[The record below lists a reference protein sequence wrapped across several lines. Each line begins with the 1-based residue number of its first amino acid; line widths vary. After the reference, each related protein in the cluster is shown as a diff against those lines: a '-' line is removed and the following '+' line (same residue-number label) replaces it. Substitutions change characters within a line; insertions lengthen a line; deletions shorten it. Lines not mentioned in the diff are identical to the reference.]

1 MSFVSYAQNFEDVML
16 WRALLH
22 VENGTYVDVGA
33 QDPVVDSVSRAFFE
47 HGWRG
52 VHIEPVPFYADR
64 LRKDRPGETVLQ
76 AALGENSG
84 TLALK
89 VIPGTGL
96 STAVEEHAR
105 RHHEAG
111 FEAEEVHVP
120 MLTLAS
126 ALGMLA
132 GSEVHWLKID
142 VEGFEEAVLK
152 GWDSSVLRPW
162 IMVIEAT
169 IPGSFET
176 DYDRWE
182 PIVLGAGYRFVYF
195 DGLNRF
201 YVADE
206 HAELASAFAAPP
218 NVFDAVELSGQ
229 ASWGLYRR
237 VEAQQQGLLDQSQAR
252 VKALEQAIE
261 HALDEQRAALAASEA
276 TLAESAAALA
286 GREAT
291 LAECQATLAECQATL
306 AKCQEALAE
315 REAEAARHAVA
326 QARSAE
332 LTAQLTPLR
341 QEKDDAHKRIA
352 EMQATIHDW
361 WSVADGLN
369 REVQALRASTSWRIT
384 APLRALRE
392 LAAGLPGQVPRV
404 ASWTSRRVRV
414 AGRPLALWTMR
425 TVLNHPGLR
434 TRALRVLA
442 RRPELK
448 QTLRGFAGRAGLIA
462 FPPEAAATQAAPAAH
477 SSLASASSSP
487 AIEILPP
494 SHLGTRAGRIYGQLK
509 RQSS

>member
-16 WRALLH
+16 WRALRH

-33 QDPVVDSVSRAFFE
+33 QDPVVDSVSRAFYE

-52 VHIEPVPFYADR
+52 VHIEPVPYYAER
-64 LRKDRPGETVLQ
+64 LRQDRPGETVLQ
-76 AALGENSG
+76 AALGEAPG

-111 FEAEEVHVP
+111 FEAEETHVP

-132 GSEVHWLKID
+132 GREVHWLKID
-142 VEGFEEAVLK
+142 VEGFEDAVLK
-152 GWDSSVLRPW
+152 GWDSGVLRPW

-169 IPGSFET
+169 IPGSSET
-176 DYDRWE
+176 DYDRWD

-206 HAELASAFAAPP
+206 HAELAAAFAAPP
-218 NVFDAVELSGQ
+218 NVFDGVELSGQ
-229 ASWGLYRR
+229 SSWGLYRR
-237 VEAQQQGLLDQSQAR
+237 VEAQQQGLLAQSQAR
-252 VKALEQAIE
+252 VEALGQE
-261 HALDEQRAALAASEA
+261 LGEQRTALAAHQ
-276 TLAESAAALA
+276 AALA

-291 LAECQATLAECQATL
+291 LSECQATLAESQA
-306 AKCQEALAE
+306 ALAA
-315 REAEAARHAVA
+315 REAEAARHATA
-326 QARSAE
+326 AARSAE
-332 LTAQLTPLR
+332 LIAQIAPLR
-341 QEKDDAHKRIA
+341 QENDDARKRIA
-352 EMQATIHDW
+352 EMQAAIHDW

-369 REVQALRASTSWRIT
+369 LELQALRASTSWRIT

-392 LAAGLPGQVPRV
+392 LAPRV
-404 ASWTSRRVRV
+404 ARWTSRRVRI
-414 AGRPLALWTMR
+414 AGRPLALRTVR
-425 TVLNHPGLR
+425 TVLDHPGLR
-434 TRALRVLA
+434 ARALRVLA
-442 RRPELK
+442 RHPGLK
-448 QTLRGFAGRAGLIA
+448 QSLRGFASRAGLVA
-462 FPPEAAATQAAPAAH
+462 VAPDAGATQVAPATH
-477 SSLASASSSP
+477 PSLASAASSSP
-487 AIEILPP
+487 AIEVLPP
-494 SHLGTRAGRIYGQLK
+494 SHLGARAGRIYGQLK